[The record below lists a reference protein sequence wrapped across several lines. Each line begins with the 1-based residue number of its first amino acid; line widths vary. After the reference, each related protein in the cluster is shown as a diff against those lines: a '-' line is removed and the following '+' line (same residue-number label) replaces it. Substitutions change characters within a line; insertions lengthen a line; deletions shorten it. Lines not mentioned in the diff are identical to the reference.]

1 MKGTDILLT
10 SYEQKIYDQLQILR
24 NQKVQWVEKALDT
37 VTIITYIFY
46 KGLHKK

>member
-10 SYEQKIYDQLQILR
+10 FAQKYTINFKYYAIRKYNEL
-24 NQKVQWVEKALDT
+24 NKPLDT